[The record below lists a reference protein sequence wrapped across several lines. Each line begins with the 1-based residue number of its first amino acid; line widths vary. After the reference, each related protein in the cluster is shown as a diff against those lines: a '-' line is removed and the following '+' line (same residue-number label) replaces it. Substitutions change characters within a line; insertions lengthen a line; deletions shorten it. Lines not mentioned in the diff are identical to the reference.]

1 MDYYK
6 VSLEE
11 FKRMV
16 RKNRNITKEE
26 WDAYAQQNGLYS
38 ALTLQIRGNLSSFK
52 KLKDNCTWF
61 WIF

>member
-26 WDAYAQQNGLYS
+26 WDAYAQQN
-38 ALTLQIRGNLSSFK
+38 
-52 KLKDNCTWF
+52 
-61 WIF
+61 